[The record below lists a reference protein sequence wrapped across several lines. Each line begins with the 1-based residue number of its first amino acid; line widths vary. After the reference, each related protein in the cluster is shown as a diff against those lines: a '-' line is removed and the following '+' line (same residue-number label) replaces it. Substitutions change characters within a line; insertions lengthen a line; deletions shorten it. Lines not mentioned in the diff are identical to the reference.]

1 MDLNEIVRTRGN
13 TPDQLV
19 GVLRDLQ
26 KTKSRNYLCDED
38 LEAVAEAMKL
48 PESHVYSV
56 ATFYSL
62 FSTKPRGKFVI
73 VLCRDVPC
81 HVNGAFDIRDALET
95 LLQINMGET
104 TRDGIFSLEYTSCLG
119 HCELAP
125 VIQIDDRIYGNL
137 NKQKLEQIIADYR
150 RR

>member
-1 MDLNEIVRTRGN
+1 
-13 TPDQLV
+13 
-19 GVLRDLQ
+19 
-26 KTKSRNYLCDED
+26 
-38 LEAVAEAMKL
+38 
-48 PESHVYSV
+48 
-56 ATFYSL
+56 
-62 FSTKPRGKFVI
+62 
-73 VLCRDVPC
+73 
-81 HVNGAFDIRDALET
+81 VNGAFDIRDALET